1 MVKNESK
8 GKKPMVDEDL
18 ADFDDEVMEP
28 AEQPAAEQVSGSK
41 GALEHPSYQ
50 ELETKLTETENRAT
64 DNWNKLLR
72 LQADF
77 ENARRRNARDVDDAE
92 KYGVQKLIKEIIPVL
107 DGIEEGLK
115 IKLNEDSSVQKF
127 HEGMEMSLQ
136 MLLKALEKVGVI
148 QVDPIGESF
157 NPDLHEAMAMQ
168 EQEGAAPNSVIA
180 VLQKGYRLHE
190 RLIRP
195 ARVIVAK

>member
-8 GKKPMVDEDL
+8 GKKSMLDEDF
-18 ADFDDEVMEP
+18 AGFDDEVMEP
-28 AEQPAAEQVSGSK
+28 AEQAAAEEVKGPA

-50 ELETKLTETENRAT
+50 ELEAKLTEAENRAT

-72 LQADF
+72 TQADF
-77 ENARRRNARDVDDAE
+77 ENARRRNAEEVE
-92 KYGVQKLIKEIIPVL
+92 KTRKYSTAKLVEEIIPVL

-127 HEGMEMSLQ
+127 HEGMEMSRS
-136 MLLKALEKVGVI
+136 MLLKALEKVGVVQI
-148 QVDPIGESF
+148 DPAGETF
-157 NPDLHEAMAMQ
+157 NPSLHEAMAMQ
-168 EQEGAAPNSVIA
+168 EQEGAAPNTIIA
-180 VLQKGYRLHE
+180 VLQKGYSLHD